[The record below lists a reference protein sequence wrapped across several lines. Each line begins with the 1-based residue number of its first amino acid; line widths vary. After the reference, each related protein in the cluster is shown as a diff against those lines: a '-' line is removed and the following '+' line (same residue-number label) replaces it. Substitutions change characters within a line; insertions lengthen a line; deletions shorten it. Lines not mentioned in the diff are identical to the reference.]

1 MRAIELF
8 AGIGGFAAAAGP
20 DIEVVCAVDHDEHAA
35 ATYTNNWPHPVR
47 RWNLASVR
55 PAQLAAVTADL
66 WWMSPPC
73 QPYTVRGLGRDLDD
87 PRAASLLRLLQLVEA
102 VRPRHL
108 AIENVP
114 AFEGSRAHGKLHE
127 ALDRAGYRTRERH
140 LCPAQLGMPNK
151 RPRYYLIAS
160 QDPLPDWGPVV
171 RRPVPLTGFL
181 DADPDPT
188 LRVPAELLARYADA
202 LPITDLD
209 HPDPQ
214 AYCFT
219 RAYGRSPVY
228 AGSYLRDAGGI
239 RWFSPEEIVRMLG
252 FPARF
257 RFPDT
262 LPRARRYQLAGNS
275 LSVPAVAAV
284 LAPFRP
290 SPADPDPDVYSGG

>member
-1 MRAIELF
+1 MRALELF

-20 DIEVVCAVDHDEHAA
+20 DVGVVCAVDHDEYAA
-35 ATYTNNWPHPVR
+35 AAYAANWPHPVR

-55 PAQLAAVTADL
+55 APQLAALHADL

-87 PRAASLLRLLQLVEA
+87 PRAASLLRLLELVEA

-108 AIENVP
+108 ALENVP
-114 AFEGSRAHGKLHE
+114 AFDGSRAHERLH
-127 ALDRAGYRTRERH
+127 AVLDRAGYHIRERH
-140 LCPAQLGMPNK
+140 LCPAELGLPNK
-151 RPRYYLIAS
+151 RPRYYLVAS
-160 QDPLPDWGPVV
+160 QEPLADWAPVV
-171 RRPVPLTGFL
+171 RHPVPLTAFL
-181 DADPDPT
+181 DPDPDPA
-188 LRVPAELLARYADA
+188 LRVPPELLARYGDA
-202 LPITDLD
+202 LPVTDLD

-214 AYCFT
+214 VYCFT

-257 RFPDT
+257 GFPAAM
-262 LPRARRYQLAGNS
+262 PRARRYQLAGNS
-275 LSVPAVAAV
+275 LSAPAVAAV
-284 LAPFRP
+284 LAVLPP
-290 SPADPDPDVYSGG
+290 TAPDPDVYSEG